1 MPTLDQIR
9 AARALLNWSQ
19 SDLAERA
26 GLSQTGIARI
36 ESGVNQPNVQTMEK
50 IAQTFDNAGIE
61 FLRNGVIKSD
71 DNIRTIVGEDC
82 YIELLLDVS
91 RTLRDHPEK
100 ELLIWFANDR
110 MSPPPVN
117 DLYRQIRAS
126 GIKMRQ
132 IIEEG
137 NHYRLG
143 GNNEYREFPSRYFI
157 NVVKLSYGNKYAILN
172 GKETRVTI
180 QKDEIAAASQKALFN
195 FLWDIL
201 PEPKGASTAD
211 EHF

>member
-36 ESGVNQPNVQTMEK
+36 ESGVNQPNLQTMER
-50 IAQTFDNAGIE
+50 ITQAFDDAGIE
-61 FLRNGVIKSD
+61 FLRNGVFRTD
-71 DNIRTIVGEDC
+71 DNIRTFVGEDC
-82 YIELLLDVS
+82 YVQLLNDVLK
-91 RTLRDHPEK
+91 TLKDSSDK
-100 ELLIWFANDR
+100 ELLIWFADDKV
-110 MSPPPVN
+110 SPPLVN
-117 DLYRQIRAS
+117 DMYRKIRHA

-137 NHYRLG
+137 NDYRLG
-143 GNNEYREFPSRYFI
+143 PNDEYREFPSKFFI

-180 QKDEIAAASQKALFN
+180 QKDEVASTSQKFLFN
-195 FLWDIL
+195 YLWSVL
-201 PEPKGASTAD
+201 PEPSGGTTAH
-211 EHF
+211 EQF

>member
-36 ESGVNQPNVQTMEK
+36 ESGVNQPNVQTME
-50 IAQTFDNAGIE
+50 
-61 FLRNGVIKSD
+61 
-71 DNIRTIVGEDC
+71 NIRTIVGEDC